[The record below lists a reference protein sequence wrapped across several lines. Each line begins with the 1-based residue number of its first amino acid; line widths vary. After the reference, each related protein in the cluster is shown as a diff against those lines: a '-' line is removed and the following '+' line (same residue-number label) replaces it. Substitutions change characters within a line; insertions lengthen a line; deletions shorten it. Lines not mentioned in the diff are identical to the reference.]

1 MWRVPPAGILV
12 AVDFGGPSARA
23 LTVAG
28 ALAMRFGAT
37 LTAAYA
43 EIFEPP
49 AYFTTEQLGR
59 YQAQHREARLAAR
72 THLLGFAAEHTAA
85 PVQAAILEMPPAE
98 AVLAAAKEKD
108 LIVMGTHG
116 RRGPGRWWLGSV
128 AERVVRAAPVPV
140 LVVREAPAGTPV
152 APVFL
157 RPLVLAREDR
167 PAHAAD
173 DYARLLA
180 DAFGGRIDTADA
192 LACDA
197 DTMAR
202 SSVVVVASGPDAERP
217 VSDSALLTSCSQPI
231 LFVPARVTTPAL
243 EHPA

>member
-1 MWRVPPAGILV
+1 MWRVPPADILV

-37 LTAAYA
+37 LTVAYA

-49 AYFTTEQLGR
+49 AYFTTEQIGR
-59 YQAQHREARLAAR
+59 YQAQNREARSAAR

-85 PVQAAILEMPPAE
+85 PVEAVILEMPPAE
-98 AVLAAAKEKD
+98 AVLAAATGKD

-140 LVVREAPAGTPV
+140 LVVREAPAGTPA
-152 APVFL
+152 APLFL
-157 RPLVLAREDR
+157 RPLVLARHDR
-167 PAHAAD
+167 PAAAAD

-180 DAFGGRIDTADA
+180 EAFGGHIDTADA

-197 DTMAR
+197 DTIAR
-202 SSVVVVASGPDAERP
+202 SSAVVVDSGPDAGRAI
-217 VSDSALLTSCSQPI
+217 SDSALLTSCTQPI
-231 LFVPARVTTPAL
+231 LFVPARVAPPAV
-243 EHPA
+243 EQPA